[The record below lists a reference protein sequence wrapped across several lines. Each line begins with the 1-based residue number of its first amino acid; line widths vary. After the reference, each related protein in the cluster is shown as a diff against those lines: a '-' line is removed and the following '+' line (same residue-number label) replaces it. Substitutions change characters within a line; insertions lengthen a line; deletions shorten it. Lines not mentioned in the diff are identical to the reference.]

1 MRTLLKYLGLA
12 ALAAA
17 IAVACTVEEPLI
29 EEPAIEEPA
38 VSSFQVTVGAGI
50 ASAPATKSEV
60 VTDNGARV
68 LKFTEGDRLYV
79 YGEYDASYEL
89 VKGMLTMVENSL
101 APDGKSAKFSGSLQ
115 AYNGLTWV
123 KNPNFEGNDPLESTT
138 AILIH
143 KDMVENRDYQFV
155 TNNGALSV
163 IAKPASDVETLM
175 TKSLRVM
182 GDYDSSTKSF
192 ALSGGDAIF
201 NTVFTGL
208 APSTNYNCQ
217 LRYSLGEGNRYVTS
231 GNHSFTTD
239 ANGINSHAFC
249 LQNPGSGEH
258 PWEIE
263 IKQNGTTIGTIPL
276 GTRTLEKKIYNV
288 RRWWNG
294 SEFRTPTNL
303 ATIDA
308 AYTASNGEIL
318 TGTLDVANH
327 LVKISIAAGATV
339 TLHDVTIN
347 GVDNDSYPW
356 AGITCLGDAT
366 INLSGTNTVTG
377 FYKNYPGIQ
386 AAHNDTGSGVEY
398 TLTIQGT
405 GSLTAS
411 CNSIEANGSAAGIG
425 GGYDFVCGNII
436 IAGGSIT
443 ANGGTDAAGIGGGPC
458 GNCGT
463 ITISGGTVIARC
475 AAEDSG
481 GPGIG
486 SGCNATCGDITISGG
501 TVTATAGNLFAAG
514 IGTGGTTSECGNIT
528 IIGGIVVATGSYYGP
543 GIGAGDHNC
552 SCGDITVGA
561 GITSVTA
568 IRGIATH
575 DAYISEPGDTDAP
588 CIGTV
593 NNSSSNCISVTF
605 GSLEMC
611 HGQNWY
617 SWPESGSDYGGL
629 NFVISKTNKDR
640 DTWTLTPAAQTQ

>member
-1 MRTLLKYLGLA
+1 MKTLFRFYGLLALA
-12 ALAAA
+12 ALL
-17 IAVACTVEEPLI
+17 IVSCIQDPLVEEPV
-29 EEPAIEEPA
+29 
-38 VSSFQVTVGAGI
+38 VSSIQVTVSAGI
-50 ASAPATKSEV
+50 ASEPSTKSEV
-60 VTDNGARV
+60 AIEDGARV

-175 TKSLRVM
+175 TKSLRVT

-201 NTVFTGL
+201 NSVFTGL
-208 APSTNYNCQ
+208 APSTNYYCQ
-217 LRYSLGEGNRYVTS
+217 LRYSLGEGNGYVTS

-249 LQNPGSGEH
+249 LQNPDSGEH

-294 SEFRTPTNL
+294 SAFCTPTNL

-308 AYTASNGEIL
+308 AYTAINGEIL

-327 LVKISIAAGATV
+327 PVKISIAAGATV

-386 AAHNDTGSGVEY
+386 AAHNDTGSGDEY

-411 CNSIEANGSAAGIG
+411 CNSSVEANGNAAGIG
-425 GGYDFVCGNII
+425 GGYDFDCGNIV

-475 AAEDSG
+475 AGEDSG

-486 SGCNATCGDITISGG
+486 SGSNATCGDITISGG
-501 TVTATAGNLFAAG
+501 NVTATAGIHYAAG

-543 GIGAGDHNC
+543 GIGAGDQNC

-568 IRGIATH
+568 IRGSLTH
-575 DAYISEPGDTDAP
+575 DADISVPGDTDAP
-588 CIGTV
+588 CIGKV
-593 NNSSSNCISVTF
+593 SANSHCRSVYF
-605 GSLEMC
+605 DKQLMF
-611 HGQNWY
+611 QNGIWVY
-617 SWPESGSDYGGL
+617 WPISGSDYDGL
-629 NFVISKTNKDR
+629 HIVISQTNKPR
-640 DTWTLTPAAQTQ
+640 DTWTLTPAMAVSVP